1 MDKLN
6 KNHNKLIKNA
16 LREDMPNGD
25 ITTMLAISNK
35 EKIHAQI
42 TSKEQGVL
50 CGIELSKKVF
60 LAVDS
65 KLKIKTK
72 FKDGNKIKKNQTI
85 MSIFGKKSSILK
97 AERTA
102 LNFLGFATG
111 ISTKTNRLALK
122 IKKFKT
128 KVCCTRKTIPNL
140 RDLQKYAVI
149 LGGGINNRMNLSEE
163 IFIKDNHL
171 ASSNNIAS
179 LIKKVIQ
186 KNKSKKIITVEVDT
200 LTQLKEI
207 QDLKIDRIL
216 FDNMNPSQI
225 KAGIKILSKKIQTE
239 ASGNINEK
247 NIISYAKSG
256 VQRISMGALTHTIS
270 NFDFSLE
277 INK

>member
-1 MDKLN
+1 LNKLN
-6 KNHNKLIKNA
+6 KIHNKLIKDA

-111 ISTKTNRLALK
+111 IATKTNRLVLK

-200 LTQLKEI
+200 LTQLKI
-207 QDLKIDRIL
+207 IKDLKIDRIL
-216 FDNMNPSQI
+216 FDNMNPAQI
-225 KAGIKILSKKIQTE
+225 KAGIKMLSKKIQTE

>member
-60 LAVDS
+60 LVVDS

-111 ISTKTNRLALK
+111 IATKTNRLVLK

>member
-6 KNHNKLIKNA
+6 KNHNKLIKDA

-111 ISTKTNRLALK
+111 IATKTNRLVLK

-128 KVCCTRKTIPNL
+128 KICCTRKTIPNL

-186 KNKSKKIITVEVDT
+186 KNNSKKIIIVEVDT
-200 LTQLKEI
+200 LTQLKI
-207 QDLKIDRIL
+207 IKDLKIDRIL
-216 FDNMNPSQI
+216 FDNMNPTQI